1 MWFSNVVFP
10 APRKP
15 VRIVTGRPVG
25 ASAITADSL
34 ALALAVIDEGVA

>member
-1 MWFSNVVFP
+1 VVLP

-25 ASAITADSL
+25 V
-34 ALALAVIDEGVA
+34 ALAVMEWGMAWL

>member
-1 MWFSNVVFP
+1 
-10 APRKP
+10 

-34 ALALAVIDEGVA
+34 ALALAVMG